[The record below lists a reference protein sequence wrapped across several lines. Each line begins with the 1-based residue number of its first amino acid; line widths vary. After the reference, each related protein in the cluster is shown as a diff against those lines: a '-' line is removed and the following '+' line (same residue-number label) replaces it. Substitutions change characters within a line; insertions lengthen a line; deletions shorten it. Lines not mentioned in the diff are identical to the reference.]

1 MLLSLLSSLELL
13 GECNT
18 PHMLLLLLQRALFDP
33 KAIGTHVTVILLAG
47 FVIFKEISVQYIN
60 DIRIATI
67 YIQPSVQAF

>member
-1 MLLSLLSSLELL
+1 
-13 GECNT
+13 
-18 PHMLLLLLQRALFDP
+18 MLLLLLQRALFDP